1 MINKVKRFREIVNAM
16 ADLYEKKNSNYGD
29 SFGKLF
35 HDLGPTSGL
44 VPLHNKLDRLTSLIA
59 KSDKNNFE
67 SVEDTLKDL
76 ACYAI
81 MNLIET
87 EIEKEKGLKIAE
99 TWVDDNDW
107 LKQSEYS
114 TQGIFSKSPCNTCP
128 NKPVVTLQ
136 NGFVAVGD
144 TVCDF
149 CQYNPYKVTC
159 TINAASSTKGGLN
172 E

>member
-87 EIEKEKGLKIAE
+87 EIEKEKGLAIAQ
-99 TWVDDNDW
+99 TWVDDHDW
-107 LKQSEYS
+107 LNDPSLIKTSPN
-114 TQGIFSKSPCNTCP
+114 SPCDRCP
-128 NKPVVTLQ
+128 NNPSLRNSGYITIE
-136 NGFVAVGD
+136 D

-159 TINAASSTKGGLN
+159 TANATSSTKGGLN

>member
-87 EIEKEKGLKIAE
+87 EIEKEKGLTIAK
-99 TWVDDNDW
+99 TWIDDNDW
-107 LKQSEYS
+107 LN
-114 TQGIFSKSPCNTCP
+114 SPSLNTLPNNPCDTCP
-128 NKPVVTLQ
+128 NKPSITLR

-144 TVCDF
+144 TVCEF
-149 CQYNPYKVTC
+149 CQYNPYKITC
-159 TINAASSTKGGLN
+159 TGSVASSTKGGLN

>member
-87 EIEKEKGLKIAE
+87 EIEKDKGQTITKSWI
-99 TWVDDNDW
+99 DDNEW
-107 LKQSEYS
+107 LQKSDYPMPGIS
-114 TQGIFSKSPCNTCP
+114 TNPCDNCLHKSSSNLLTGI
-128 NKPVVTLQ
+128 
-136 NGFVAVGD
+136 VGD

-159 TINAASSTKGGLN
+159 TNNTSSTKGGLN

>member
-87 EIEKEKGLKIAE
+87 EIEKDKGLTITKSWI
-99 TWVDDNDW
+99 DDNDW
-107 LKQSEYS
+107 LKQSDYA
-114 TQGIFSKSPCNTCP
+114 TKAIVKDPCATCP
-128 NKPVVTLQ
+128 NNPSLNLNDGITL
-136 NGFVAVGD
+136 VGD
-144 TVCDF
+144 TVCNF

-159 TINAASSTKGGLN
+159 TYNATSSTKGGLN

>member
-87 EIEKEKGLKIAE
+87 EIEKERDLPIAK

-107 LKQSEYS
+107 LQKSDYS
-114 TQGIFSKSPCNTCP
+114 IQTIPNNPCDTCIHKSSPNLLTGI
-128 NKPVVTLQ
+128 
-136 NGFVAVGD
+136 VGD

-159 TINAASSTKGGLN
+159 TNNTSSTKGGLN

>member
-87 EIEKEKGLKIAE
+87 EIEKEKGSTITKSWI
-99 TWVDDNDW
+99 DDNDW
-107 LKQSEYS
+107 LQKSDYS
-114 TQGIFSKSPCNTCP
+114 IQTIPNNPCDNCIHKSSSNLLTGI
-128 NKPVVTLQ
+128 
-136 NGFVAVGD
+136 VGD

-149 CQYNPYKVTC
+149 CQYNPYKITC
-159 TINAASSTKGGLN
+159 TGSVTSSTKGGLN

>member
-87 EIEKEKGLKIAE
+87 EIEKEKGLTIAK
-99 TWVDDNDW
+99 TWIDDNDW
-107 LKQSEYS
+107 LNSPSIS
-114 TQGIFSKSPCNTCP
+114 TLPNNPCDTCP
-128 NKPVVTLQ
+128 NKPSIILDGTY
-136 NGFVAVGD
+136 FAVGD

-149 CQYNPYKVTC
+149 CKYNPYKVTC

>member
-1 MINKVKRFREIVNAM
+1 MINKVKRFREIINAM

-87 EIEKEKGLKIAE
+87 EIEKDKGSTITKSWI
-99 TWVDDNDW
+99 DDNDW
-107 LKQSEYS
+107 LQKSDYS
-114 TQGIFSKSPCNTCP
+114 IQTIPNNPCDNCIHKSSSNLLTGI
-128 NKPVVTLQ
+128 
-136 NGFVAVGD
+136 VGD

-149 CQYNPYKVTC
+149 CQYNPYKITC
-159 TINAASSTKGGLN
+159 ATSTASSTKGGLN

>member
-1 MINKVKRFREIVNAM
+1 MINKVKRFREIVNVM

-81 MNLIET
+81 MNLIEA
-87 EIEKEKGLKIAE
+87 EIEKDKGLKIAE
-99 TWVDDNDW
+99 AWVDDNDW

-114 TQGIFSKSPCNTCP
+114 IQGILKSPCDRCP
-128 NKPVVTLQ
+128 NNPSLR
-136 NGFVAVGD
+136 NGGILVGD
-144 TVCDF
+144 TICNF
-149 CQYNPYKVTC
+149 CQYNPYKITC
-159 TINAASSTKGGLN
+159 TNNVISSTGGLN

>member
-87 EIEKEKGLKIAE
+87 EIEKERDLPIAK

-107 LKQSEYS
+107 LQ
-114 TQGIFSKSPCNTCP
+114 KSDYPIQTIAKDPCDTCP
-128 NKPVVTLQ
+128 NKPSIILDGATII
-136 NGFVAVGD
+136 GD

-149 CQYNPYKVTC
+149 CKYNPYRITC
-159 TINAASSTKGGLN
+159 ATSAASSTKGGLN

>member
-87 EIEKEKGLKIAE
+87 EIEKERDLPIAK

-107 LKQSEYS
+107 LQKSDYA
-114 TQGIFSKSPCNTCP
+114 TKAILKSPCDTCP
-128 NKPVVTLQ
+128 NKPFIGLDGASIIQ
-136 NGFVAVGD
+136 VADGP
-144 TVCDF
+144 CDF
-149 CQYNPYKVTC
+149 CQYNPYKITC
-159 TINAASSTKGGLN
+159 TGSVTSSTKGGLN

>member
-99 TWVDDNDW
+99 TWVNDNDW
-107 LKQSEYS
+107 LKLSNYS
-114 TQGIFSKSPCNTCP
+114 TNPCNNCP
-128 NKPVVTLQ
+128 NNPLRSSGIVVE
-136 NGFVAVGD
+136 D
-144 TVCDF
+144 TICSF
-149 CQYNPYKVTC
+149 CQYNPYKSMCVT
-159 TINAASSTKGGLN
+159 SSAKGGLN